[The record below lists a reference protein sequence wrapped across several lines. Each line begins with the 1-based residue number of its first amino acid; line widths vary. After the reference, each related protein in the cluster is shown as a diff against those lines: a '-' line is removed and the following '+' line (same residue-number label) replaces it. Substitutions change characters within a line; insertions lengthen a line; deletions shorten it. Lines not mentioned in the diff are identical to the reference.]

1 MQEGTKRFLS
11 KILPVIIYLALV
23 FTVSSMPSLVP
34 PRLGLSWEDKVYH
47 FSEYA
52 GLAFFLFR
60 AFGFWPKLK
69 AFLGR
74 AFLTLTTGA
83 AIGAIDEL
91 HQVYIP
97 GRASQFGD
105 WLADVGGLVLAIV
118 IIGIAS
124 LFIHRLGRQETQS
137 P

>member
-11 KILPVIIYLALV
+11 KILPVIVYLALV
-23 FTVSSMPSLVP
+23 FTFSSLPSLVP
-34 PRLGLSWEDKVYH
+34 PRLGFSWEDKVYH
-47 FSEYA
+47 FAEYA
-52 GLAFFLFR
+52 GLAFLLFR

-69 AFLGR
+69 AFFGR
-74 AFLTLTTGA
+74 ALLTLMTGA

-105 WLADVGGLVLAIV
+105 WLADVGGLVFAII
-118 IIGIAS
+118 IIGIGS
-124 LFIHRLGRQETQS
+124 LLIRSSSRLEA
-137 P
+137 